1 MRTFELQFISFL
13 CIFAH
18 CITNHTIDTSQ
29 QYFYF
34 KIYFRNNTVV
44 YCLNDIN
51 VIINKMFRDDLSEL
65 TYTYF
70 LSNLFLLL

>member
-1 MRTFELQFISFL
+1 MRTFELQFICFL
-13 CIFAH
+13 CIFAP
-18 CITNHTIDTSQ
+18 CITNHIIDTSQ

-44 YCLNDIN
+44 YCLNDKK

>member
-1 MRTFELQFISFL
+1 MRTFELQFICFL
-13 CIFAH
+13 CIFAP

-44 YCLNDIN
+44 YCLNDIK
-51 VIINKMFRDDLSEL
+51 VIIKQNV
-65 TYTYF
+65 
-70 LSNLFLLL
+70 